1 MENAEI
7 IIQELE
13 NRCALLEQQ
22 NAELT
27 SKVSWFEEQFR
38 LSQQQKFGRS
48 SEQTGEGQI
57 QLFNEPESEADSS
70 SPEPVMEEITYKRR
84 KQKGHREAKIKD
96 LPQETIEYRLPFE
109 EQVCSCCGSE
119 LHEMSTQTRQEIKII
134 PAQASV
140 VNHVQYV
147 YACRRCDREETETP
161 IVNAPKPAPVLP
173 GSLASPSAVA
183 HIMAQ
188 KYVEAVPLY
197 RQEQSWSRLGVE
209 LSRQTMANWVVQGT
223 DRWLSPLYERMH
235 ELLLRRDILH
245 ADETELQVLREP
257 ERSATSKSYMWL
269 YRTGRGSPP
278 IVLFDYQT
286 TRASKHPRRYLTGF
300 SGYLHVDGY
309 PGYNGLPDIILVG
322 CLSHARR
329 GFDKALKALPAEK
342 RDADV
347 AAKKGLEFCNRLFE
361 IERHLRD
368 VSPEERYEIRLERS
382 RPVVDAFRAWLDQQ
396 RPNVLPKSA
405 LGQAINYCINQ
416 WDKLVNFL
424 KDCQLELDNNR
435 AERSI
440 KPFVIGRKNFLFSNT
455 PRGARASAITYSI
468 IETAKENG
476 LAPFYYLKHLFEKL
490 PNIDLQDQKSLDE
503 LLPWSGS
510 LPEECRVKKN

>member
-1 MENAEI
+1 
-7 IIQELE
+7 
-13 NRCALLEQQ
+13 
-22 NAELT
+22 
-27 SKVSWFEEQFR
+27 
-38 LSQQQKFGRS
+38 
-48 SEQTGEGQI
+48 
-57 QLFNEPESEADSS
+57 
-70 SPEPVMEEITYKRR
+70 
-84 KQKGHREAKIKD
+84 
-96 LPQETIEYRLPFE
+96 
-109 EQVCSCCGSE
+109 
-119 LHEMSTQTRQEIKII
+119 
-134 PAQASV
+134 
-140 VNHVQYV
+140 
-147 YACRRCDREETETP
+147 
-161 IVNAPKPAPVLP
+161 
-173 GSLASPSAVA
+173 
-183 HIMAQ
+183 
-188 KYVEAVPLY
+188 
-197 RQEQSWSRLGVE
+197 
-209 LSRQTMANWVVQGT
+209 
-223 DRWLSPLYERMH
+223 
-235 ELLLRRDILH
+235 
-245 ADETELQVLREP
+245 
-257 ERSATSKSYMWL
+257 MWL

-278 IVLFDYQT
+278 IILFDYQT

-309 PGYNGLPDIILVG
+309 PGYNGLPDITLVG

-361 IERHLRD
+361 IERHLRE

-424 KDCQLELDNNR
+424 KDGQLELDNNR

-476 LAPFYYLKHLFEKL
+476 LAPFHYLKYLFEKL
-490 PNIDLQDQKSLDE
+490 PNIDLQDQKPLDE
-503 LLPWSGS
+503 LLPWSKS